1 MLKKIEEARKQAQRM
16 EDTREANNSRYK
28 FMMEFRM
35 KQHQNNEELKQK
47 NAEMKSQRSIKY
59 QQRKA
64 DILRKN
70 QQDYQMIREQRAK
83 CLDEK
88 YNI

>member
-1 MLKKIEEARKQAQRM
+1 M

-35 KQHQNNEELKQK
+35 KQHHDNEMLKQK

-70 QQDYQMIREQRAK
+70 QQDYQMIRE
-83 CLDEK
+83 
-88 YNI
+88 